1 MVMLKVPKTSI
12 LLGVSLR
19 LLRLLFL
26 YLPGHLARLSHLHL
40 LERGQ

>member
-1 MVMLKVPKTSI
+1 MVMLKVPNRSN
-12 LLGVSLR
+12 LLGMNLPVLG
-19 LLRLLFL
+19 LLLL